1 MEEDCHTSLMIQTT
15 KPVSNRPRTQK
26 LSHNLM
32 NSGLRKIMTK
42 IKYNLEY
49 PYVDSIQVEYCGL
62 ALKGLIFDHQHYV
75 Q

>member
-1 MEEDCHTSLMIQTT
+1 
-15 KPVSNRPRTQK
+15 
-26 LSHNLM
+26 M